1 MRKLK
6 IDLDEH
12 TNIIT
17 PSIDPWAFFL
27 ESKEPF
33 AYIEAAFTP
42 NQCKSIIEMG
52 SKLKLKDAGIGTA
65 CKVDQSIRN
74 CKSANIPAAIC
85 NRWIFQKITDCC
97 LSLNESFYNFH
108 LSGFSEGVTFIKY
121 DAPDGG
127 YIPHVDCVFNGA
139 IRKLSVSVQLSD
151 SDDYEGGELILNDGR
166 ELILPRGIGTVAVFP
181 SYTLHEVR
189 PITKGTRY
197 SLVAWAN
204 GDAFR

>member
-17 PSIDPWAFFL
+17 ASTDPWAFFVDR
-27 ESKEPF
+27 KEPF
-33 AYIEAAFTP
+33 AYIESAFTP

-52 SKLKLKDAGIGTA
+52 SKLKLKDAGLGTEG
-65 CKVDQSIRN
+65 KINKSIRN
-74 CKSANIPAAIC
+74 CKTANIPAVIG

-97 LSLNESFYNFH
+97 LSLNSSFYNFH
-108 LSGFSEGVTFIKY
+108 LSGFSEGITFIKY

-127 YIPHVDCVFNGA
+127 YTPHVDCVFNGA
-139 IRKLSVSVQLSD
+139 IRKLSVSIQLSD
-151 SDDYEGGELILNDGR
+151 SHEYEGGELILNDGR
-166 ELILPRGIGTVAVFP
+166 ELVLPRSIGTVVVFP
-181 SYTLHEVR
+181 SYSLHEVR

-197 SLVAWAN
+197 SLVAWAT
-204 GDAFR
+204 GDAFK